1 MTACPA
7 VDLGFGPLLVNR
19 STEVEVVNMLFVVH
33 VDQYQR
39 IASATEDARDARNR

>member
-1 MTACPA
+1 
-7 VDLGFGPLLVNR
+7 VFVNS
-19 STEVEVVNMLFVVH
+19 STEVEVVSMSFVH